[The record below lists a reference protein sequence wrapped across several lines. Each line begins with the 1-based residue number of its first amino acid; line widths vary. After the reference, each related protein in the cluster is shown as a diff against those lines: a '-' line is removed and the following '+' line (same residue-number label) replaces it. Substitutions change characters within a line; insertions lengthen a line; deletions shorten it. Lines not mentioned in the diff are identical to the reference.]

1 MIRALLKY
9 NYKSFLRLKMS
20 PFIAPPDFLAILLSL
35 LFLSVVTVGL
45 SFDNPI
51 IFFNKRIINFNY
63 VIILNYLIALFFEG
77 YIFNYY
83 TPNYKYLKLLFP
95 YKIKRIIV
103 IDLLLEIFSFKF
115 LLLVF
120 FFMSYLG
127 FIFFILSYINSCF
140 LVCIIK
146 CIKRINVLN
155 QNKNLFKTIFF
166 LLIAMAI
173 INDNYKLIKFD
184 EISTLFIL
192 GMIIFFL
199 NILFLFFL
207 YRINVFYDKI
217 K

>member
-1 MIRALLKY
+1 
-9 NYKSFLRLKMS
+9 MS

-120 FFMSYLG
+120 FFMSYLILFNSFETTLNHRINLLG